1 MFVADSGWSTLIDAA
16 SEAELIS
23 RSRQGDHTAF
33 VSALQLHDPHLRRLT
48 SNAIGDPQEVDRLL
62 LAVYIEA
69 RSTLLAGEA
78 EGPFGTWLIRLVFEA
93 CDDAKSSSKSSMAT
107 HSSSNLSQTRSP
119 GHASLVEMTLEETF
133 AITLVAGERLALT
146 HVVSLLDTNVNGLT
160 VMLRNAR
167 QALTSKGSEAADQIV
182 ADLAVPRHDA
192 GFWNELNL
200 ALAGPVKNPIDKR
213 IAKRVAAA
221 EAAGI
226 PLEEIETVGFSYH
239 TPRIAVLAAGAVLLL
254 LALTISMLTQTQRTE
269 PDGEPNTL
277 PPAAQVWY

>member
-1 MFVADSGWSTLIDAA
+1 MSKMFVADSGWSTLIDAA

-182 ADLAVPRHDA
+182 ADLAGAASRCRVLERVEPCPRRPRSKTRSTN
-192 GFWNELNL
+192 GLLKESRRL
-200 ALAGPVKNPIDKR
+200 KR
-213 IAKRVAAA
+213 PGYPSKRSRPSGSPTTHP
-221 EAAGI
+221 E
-226 PLEEIETVGFSYH
+226 S
-239 TPRIAVLAAGAVLLL
+239 R
-254 LALTISMLTQTQRTE
+254 S
-269 PDGEPNTL
+269 L
-277 PPAAQVWY
+277 PPEPYYFY